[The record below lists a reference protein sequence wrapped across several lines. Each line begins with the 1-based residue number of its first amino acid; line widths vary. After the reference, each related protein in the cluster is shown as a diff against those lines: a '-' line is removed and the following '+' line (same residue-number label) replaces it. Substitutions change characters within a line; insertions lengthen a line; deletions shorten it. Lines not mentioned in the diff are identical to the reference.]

1 MNALS
6 SAFDYF
12 TAMAL
17 MLGVLVTIHEFGHFI
32 VAKWCGVKVLR
43 FSVGFGGAIGI
54 GRYRLSWTRGDTEY
68 RIAWFPLG
76 GYVKMLG
83 EDPEADAPTG
93 ADAQRSLE
101 ARPLWQK
108 LAIVLAGPAMNLLL
122 PVFVFMGF
130 LHVGTPVPLPVLGM
144 VEPNSPAAQAG
155 LLAGDRVLAVDGAPL
170 RHFGELERAVSEA
183 PGAVLRLSVERG
195 GAEFETEV
203 EAALR
208 TRLDAFGAAHEAGFI
223 GVHHGRLRADLA
235 LPEAGSPAERAG
247 LRSGD
252 RVLSVNGAPVED
264 WPAFE
269 RAFAAARG
277 VARLEVL
284 RPAGAAVGDAGASAA
299 ADAGRAVGDATTGD
313 AGSGDMAAD
322 GAAGDADDA
331 TGDAA
336 APSSPLH
343 AAQQAGARTLH
354 IEAPALGDTAL
365 LGVMPALV
373 LIREVFPDSPAE
385 RAGLRVGDLVLAVDG
400 EPVGSFFTFQESV
413 LASGGRTL
421 EIRYARDG
429 RAGTLQ
435 VAGEKRT
442 VDVGGVSIERVL
454 IGIRPSNS
462 VFPGAVARERVR
474 NPLASFPRAVNMTID
489 TTLVFLEGV
498 RRIVTGRISADQVSG
513 PIEIARMSQVA
524 LNESWERF
532 WRLLVLISIN
542 LGILNLLPIPVLD
555 GGQAMI
561 FLLEGVKRRPLA
573 LRTRAAIQQVGLLLI
588 VGLMGLALWNDFSRN
603 WSDFVAWLLGG

>member
-12 TAMAL
+12 AAMAL
-17 MLGVLVTIHEFGHFI
+17 MLGVLVTIHEFGHFM

-54 GRYRLSWTRGDTEY
+54 GRFRLSWTRGDTEY

-83 EDPEADAPTG
+83 EDPDDAPLSG

-130 LHVGTPVPLPVLGM
+130 LYVGSPVALPVIGM

-155 LLAGDRVLAVDGAPL
+155 LLPGDRVLRVDGEPV
-170 RHFGELERAVSEA
+170 RHWGELERAVSEA
-183 PGAVLRLSVERG
+183 RGAVLRLSLERG
-195 GAEFETEV
+195 GEPFDAEV

-223 GVHHGRLRADLA
+223 GVHHARLRADLA
-235 LPEAGSPAERAG
+235 LPAAGSPAERAG

-252 RVLSVNGAPVED
+252 RVLRVDGVPVPD

-269 RAFAAARG
+269 RAYAKARG
-277 VARLEVL
+277 VARLDVL
-284 RPAGAAVGDAGASAA
+284 RPSQGAAPGGAA
-299 ADAGRAVGDATTGD
+299 AV
-313 AGSGDMAAD
+313 SESQQAA
-322 GAAGDADDA
+322 AAG
-331 TGDAA
+331 G
-336 APSSPLH
+336 
-343 AAQQAGARTLH
+343 GGRTLQV
-354 IEAPALGDTAL
+354 EAPALGDPTA

-400 EPVGSFFTFQESV
+400 RPVGSFFTFQESV
-413 LASGGRTL
+413 LASGGRML

-435 VAGEKRT
+435 VAGRRT
-442 VDVGGVSIERVL
+442 TVEVGGVSTRRVL
-454 IGIRPSNS
+454 IGIRPLSS
-462 VFPGAVARERVR
+462 MFPGASAREQVR
-474 NPLASFPRAVNMTID
+474 NPLVSFPRAVNMTID

-524 LNESWERF
+524 LNESWDRF
-532 WRLLVLISIN
+532 LQLLILISIN

-561 FLLEGVKRRPLA
+561 FLLEGIKQRPLA